1 MTNSTEP
8 ESQKLQPIHLASVGA
23 CALGLWFDLA
33 EFALGNILS
42 AVFSAP
48 PHNVAPHELSTLLS
62 AVYLGA
68 IAGAFVAGWA
78 GDRFGRRP
86 TIVVLMVW
94 IAFTSALAAA
104 SPNIA
109 FLTAVRALS
118 GLALGAYPPLMA
130 AYLTDILPPARR
142 GAMLMITVALGAT
155 GPLVLTFL
163 VRWLTP
169 LAPLGLDGWRWAFVL
184 CGVLAVLGALIF
196 LRLPESRAWL
206 ASRARHQGSNLSEEE
221 NGPGGDVAQPGD
233 TTSNS
238 GQLSE
243 GGFLD
248 ARIRFLLFLYFLT
261 PWSTIG
267 FPLLSGA
274 VLIKKGVSLS
284 ESLLYVGVSSIGPV
298 VGAIL
303 AGLVVDRF
311 ERRSVLAFTGFA
323 MALLGVLFGL
333 AQEAVWLMA
342 TGFLVNLSIAI
353 FLPVLVVYAAESVPA
368 AKRARATAWSWGVR
382 GFGATLVPLLMVPLL
397 HGYGVTALFMVMAST
412 LMLFVAFLLRYGPAG
427 AAGRAVD

>member
-1 MTNSTEP
+1 MTDPSKLEP
-8 ESQKLQPIHLASVGA
+8 QRLQPIHLASVGA

-48 PHNVAPHELSTLLS
+48 PHTVAAHELSRLLS

-68 IAGAFVAGWA
+68 IAGAFIAGWA

-86 TIVVLMVW
+86 TIVVLMIW
-94 IAFTSALAAA
+94 IAFTSVLAAA

-109 FLTAVRALS
+109 FLTVVRALS

-142 GAMLMITVALGAT
+142 GAMMMITVALGAT
-155 GPLVLTFL
+155 GPLVLTFM
-163 VRWLTP
+163 VRSLTP
-169 LAPLGLDGWRWAFVL
+169 VAPLGLEGWRWAFVL
-184 CGVLAVLGALIF
+184 CGVLAILGAAIF
-196 LRLPESRAWL
+196 VRLPETGAWL
-206 ASRARHQGSNLSEEE
+206 ASRARDKDAIRP
-221 NGPGGDVAQPGD
+221 NGGGDAAKVDSNPPSSAQAG
-233 TTSNS
+233 
-238 GQLSE
+238 GA
-243 GGFLD
+243 GFLD
-248 ARIRFLLFLYFLT
+248 SRIRFLLFLYFLT

-298 VGAIL
+298 VGAML
-303 AGLVVDRF
+303 AGLVVDHF
-311 ERRSVLAFTGFA
+311 GRRTVLACTGLA
-323 MALLGVLFGL
+323 MGLLGVLFGL
-333 AQEAVWLMA
+333 AQEPTWLMA

-353 FLPVLVVYAAESVPA
+353 FLPVLVVYAAETVPA

-382 GFGATLVPLLMVPLL
+382 GFGATLVPLFMVPLL
-397 HGYGVTALFMVMAST
+397 HGYGVTALFTVMAAT
-412 LMLFVAFLLRYGPAG
+412 LVVFVAFLLRYGPVG